1 MRYRE
6 ADKRDVRHMAQLRA
20 ASWGTEDYWESRI
33 AQYMDGTNN
42 PRQALAPRVL
52 YVAVD
57 DESLTGLIA
66 GHLTQR
72 HGCQGELEWID
83 VVRTHRGTGVASGL
97 LRQLATWFVGQGAL
111 KVCVDVEPENAR
123 ARRFYTRH
131 GARPLNPHWM
141 VWDDVGVVCRGGQGT
156 TGDG

>member
-1 MRYRE
+1 MRYRVAE
-6 ADKRDVRHMAQLRA
+6 KRDVPEMARIRA
-20 ASWGTEDYWESRI
+20 ASWGTEDYWGSRI
-33 AQYMDGTNN
+33 AQYMDGVNN
-42 PRQALAPRVL
+42 PRQALAARVL
-52 YVAVD
+52 YVAID
-57 DESLTGLIA
+57 DERLAGLIA

-83 VVRTHRGTGVASGL
+83 VVQTHRGTGVASEL
-97 LRQLATWFVGQGAL
+97 LRQLAAWFVGQRAL

-141 VWDDVGVVCRGGQGT
+141 VWDDIGAVTGGRALRAT
-156 TGDG
+156 

>member
-6 ADKRDVRHMAQLRA
+6 ADKRDVRQMAQLRA
-20 ASWGTEDYWESRI
+20 ASWGTEDYWEGRI
-33 AQYMDGTNN
+33 AQYMDGANN
-42 PRQALAPRVL
+42 PREALASRVL
-52 YVAVD
+52 YVVVD
-57 DESLTGLIA
+57 DESLAGLIA
-66 GHLTQR
+66 GHVTQR

-83 VVRTHRGTGVASGL
+83 VVQSHRGTGVASGL

-131 GARPLNPHWM
+131 GARPLKPHWM

-156 TGDG
+156 AGDG